1 MGDGM
6 AGRLSAIGDG
16 GKAAVS
22 LMLDTGG
29 MHVCI
34 FESSQLEDSH
44 LGTYRIPWGSKAFL
58 DLVSEGAFSDLL
70 DSRSF

>member
-44 LGTYRIPWGSKAFL
+44 LGT
-58 DLVSEGAFSDLL
+58 
-70 DSRSF
+70 